1 MEQVIPE
8 RKGSGPIV
16 LEQNAKE
23 INGMGKKTIIIL
35 HMANNYI

>member
-23 INGMGKKTIIIL
+23 INGMEKKNYYHFAHGK
-35 HMANNYI
+35 